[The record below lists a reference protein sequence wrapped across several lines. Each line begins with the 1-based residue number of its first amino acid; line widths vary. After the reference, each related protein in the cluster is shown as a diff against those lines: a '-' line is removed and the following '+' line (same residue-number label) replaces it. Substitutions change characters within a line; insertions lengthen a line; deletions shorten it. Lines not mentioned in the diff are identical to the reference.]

1 MENIIRNT
9 VVFPASSYLNQI
21 WWEFVLYLLPSAI
34 KAFFPVTPPVHSS
47 SNHSRSDILLFPSL
61 LIKYIVSGAFAH
73 DMNGMCG
80 RWRGRKIPSEISV
93 TRLQSRAFDCLEQQ
107 RAAYINLCLS
117 LAESAYLVRLKSD
130 SNMVSIPRNMYLLK
144 ILVEDGEYNQK
155 YCGVS
160 NFLVH

>member
-1 MENIIRNT
+1 MMGICAVSPSFGNRGL
-9 VVFPASSYLNQI
+9 FPI
-21 WWEFVLYLLPSAI
+21 
-34 KAFFPVTPPVHSS
+34 TPPVHSS

-107 RAAYINLCLS
+107 RASYINLCLS
-117 LAESAYLVRLKSD
+117 LPESAYIVRLKSD

-160 NFLVH
+160 NFLLH